1 MPINAGRF
9 SMVKVSHVRS
19 CARRAALCKA
29 AQWENYAHPAIGA
42 LAGAGIGG
50 LLGYYVPGRKKRSI
64 RTALLGALGGGLA
77 GGLGGSLYDSRAE
90 ANELSSYVD
99 NLHRRLRDAGRNLG
113 ISENAINEN
122 GPLTAIEDYAFFHGH
137 HK

>member
-1 MPINAGRF
+1 MF
-9 SMVKVSHVRS
+9 TKVSEQRS
-19 CARRAALCKA
+19 AARRAALCKT
-29 AQWENYAHPAIGA
+29 AQWENYAHPALGA

-77 GGLGGSLYDSRAE
+77 GGLGSSLYDSRSE

-99 NLHRRLRDAGRNLG
+99 NLHGRLRDVGRDLG
-113 ISENAINEN
+113 ISEKEINED
-122 GPLTAIEDYAFFHGH
+122 GPLTAIEGYAFFNGK